1 MSYQKPVH
9 RLGIFSAIAIV
20 CLTLFLGYSH
30 SVKTETTQAKDT
42 TTVAPVRDASN
53 YPLTIASLQARY
65 REEMQAKYKY
75 TAYGVKA
82 RAENYPHIAYLF
94 DSLSYSEFVHAR
106 NFARQLTEL
115 GVEAEPLPK
124 FEFEVLKTKDNIKHA
139 TAVEMDEIAHR
150 YPNIIK
156 EIKDEQHEESIQFM
170 TYAWK
175 AEGQHRDLLQKIQK
189 AAKKYFGM
197 LAAHIEGEAAR
208 YYVCEICGSTLT
220 ELPKESCPICAH
232 PVKHYIEVPGF
243 PGVKEEDDW

>member
-1 MSYQKPVH
+1 MSFQKTIRQSGLVT
-9 RLGIFSAIAIV
+9 AIAMAGLV
-20 CLTLFLGYSH
+20 LFLGH
-30 SVKTETTQAKDT
+30 NHNANTETAQPSSNA
-42 TTVAPVRDASN
+42 AARDASQ

-82 RAENYPHIAYLF
+82 REENYPHIAYLF

-115 GVEAEPLPK
+115 GVEVDPLPK
-124 FEFEVLKTKDNIKHA
+124 FDFEVLKTKENIKHA

-150 YPNIIK
+150 YPNILK
-156 EIKDEQHEESIQFM
+156 EIKGEQHDEAIQFM

-175 AEGQHRDLLQKIQK
+175 SEGQHRDLLQKIQK

-197 LAAHIEGEAAR
+197 LAAHIEGQANR
-208 YYVCEICGSTLT
+208 YYVCEVCGSTLT
-220 ELPKESCPICAH
+220 ALPKESCPICAH

>member
-1 MSYQKPVH
+1 MSYQQPLN
-9 RLGIFSAIAIV
+9 RLGIFSAIAV
-20 CLTLFLGYSH
+20 ACLALFLGSSY
-30 SVKTETTQAKDT
+30 SVKTETAPAKT
-42 TTVAPVRDASN
+42 TDAEPVRDASE
-53 YPLTIASLQARY
+53 YPLTIASLQVRY

-75 TAYGVKA
+75 TAYGVRA
-82 RAENYPHIAYLF
+82 RAEDYPHIAYLF

-106 NFARQLTEL
+106 NFARQLTDL
-115 GVEAEPLPK
+115 GVEVEPLPK
-124 FEFEVLKTKDNIKHA
+124 FDFEVLKTRDNVKHA

-150 YPNIIK
+150 YPNILK

-197 LAAHIEGEAAR
+197 LAAHIEGEAAH
-208 YYVCEICGSTLT
+208 YYVCEVCGSTLT
-220 ELPKESCPICAH
+220 ELPKETCPICSHSA
-232 PVKHYIEVPGF
+232 KRYIEVPGF